1 MASIRKRAWTSRG
14 ARRSAWIVD
23 YIDRGRRHIQ
33 TFATRREADAAMTAI
48 RHQVREGTHS
58 AASTSRT
65 VAEAAQDW
73 LTAVE
78 LRERERATLKGY
90 REHVELHIN
99 PALGNIKLSA
109 LTAPPDR
116 CLLRSPTATQIA
128 AFGT

>member
-14 ARRSAWIVD
+14 VRHAAWIVD
-23 YIDRGRRHIQ
+23 YTDRGRRHIQ
-33 TFATRREADAAMTAI
+33 TFATRREADAAMTVI

-78 LRERERATLKGY
+78 LRGRERATLKEY
-90 REHVELHIN
+90 RDHVRLHIN
-99 PALGNIKLSA
+99 
-109 LTAPPDR
+109 
-116 CLLRSPTATQIA
+116 
-128 AFGT
+128 